1 MFTAVGLFLQASSVQ
16 LSAPLQ
22 GDLIVAL
29 GNTERSVQDLANELK
44 AHEELN
50 AAVMAAASA
59 KYDEESKGKPCYV
72 PTPTGTGNCDKR
84 KGVADSAGKC
94 EEGSTKRTS
103 FKVC

>member
-50 AAVMAAASA
+50 VAVMAAASA
-59 KYDEESKGKPCYV
+59 KYDEERGEPCYV
-72 PTPTGTGNCDKR
+72 PTQTSTGKCDKR
-84 KGVADSAGKC
+84 KGRTDSAGKC
-94 EEGSTKRTS
+94 KEGSTERKS